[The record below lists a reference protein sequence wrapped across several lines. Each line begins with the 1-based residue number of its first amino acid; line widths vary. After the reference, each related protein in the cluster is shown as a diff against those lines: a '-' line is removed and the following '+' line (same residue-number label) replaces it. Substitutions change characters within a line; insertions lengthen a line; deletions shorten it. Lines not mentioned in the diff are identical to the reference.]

1 MAVITKSGKPRS
13 TTPASIGDIYI
24 NSDTGEKYRCTFS
37 YKDNYGVSTYTW
49 KEIEPSK
56 VVENEKPEEPSEVKE
71 SEKPDDKVEEPAENE
86 KSDDAVK
93 EPAKPQQPQRFNY
106 NQQYNK
112 HKR

>member
-24 NSDTGEKYRCTFS
+24 DSDTGAKYRCTFS
-37 YKDNYGVSTYTW
+37 YKDNYGASTYTW
-49 KEIEPSK
+49 KEIESGK
-56 VVENEKPEEPSEVKE
+56 VVETEKPKE